1 MTDEQL
7 GASLLDS
14 LAAEL
19 AEKLPRLARTT
30 REEQFK
36 IDCERVLRSALEQLQ
51 FVVPPLYEKRTVLNG
66 LSDAL
71 YGYVVIEYEA
81 PGTLG
86 TPRGFAHAVDQLE
99 GYIRGEALAFGDRAE
114 EAMRRYLG
122 VALDGRQIA
131 FVEYAPNVVSPGA
144 ADTHLPTPQMSLFP
158 ISFAA
163 TTRFRATP
171 PQEVSVESMRLLLLY
186 LRALRRHSLTPE
198 NLSHYF
204 GPGSDTARRI
214 VGVFAA
220 RIHGQAAP
228 IVAALFAE
236 WRSAF
241 GVVYGETLT
250 RPDEHLRDLRRLYG
264 IHGAADLHEL
274 LFAVHS
280 YYALLTK
287 TIAAELASLQS
298 GALTASPAQ
307 EMALA
312 DSSRLLSDLSDL
324 ENGALFRKIGIRNFL
339 EADYFGWY
347 ISTWD
352 DELAQAVR
360 RIPEG
365 LAEFEPATSTLRVDE
380 TRDLLK
386 RLYQYLMPESLRHD
400 LGEYYTPDWLVEFLL
415 DRAECYGDLNKT
427 YLDPACGSGSFLVS
441 LIRRMREEGINRKVD
456 MRTVAEAAVR
466 NITGFDINPLAV
478 ITARTNFLFALGDL
492 RRYLPE
498 FQVPVFLCDSLLKPA
513 QEGGTEPDYWR
524 VSLSVGTFDVPA
536 DLTAPESWET
546 LAELLDDAVRRGLDA
561 AWVIEHYSNQHSLS
575 ERGAAFI
582 ASTFVRLMDL
592 HREGRD
598 RIWARIIKNSLAPV
612 AIGPRDFVVGN
623 PPWIRWQYLSREYR
637 SRTVHLWKKYG
648 LFSLTGHAARL
659 GGGEK
664 DLSALFVYACS
675 DAYLRDGGTLAF
687 VITQTAFRA
696 KGASEGFRRFQV
708 GDGAYLKVTRV
719 DDLVEVRPFEDAGNL
734 TAALYIKKG
743 APTDYPVPYHV
754 WRHKGREHVRT
765 TDSPR
770 AAVDKLER
778 TEMVATPIDDHVGPW
793 RVARPGSVFLK
804 GTSTYQAKIGARVDP
819 YGVYL
824 VRLARGL
831 DNGLVLI
838 ENLPELGKTMLPKV
852 KAAIEPDL
860 LFPAV
865 LGRDIHAWFSQDRLI
880 SILMVQDLA
889 KQRGLDEDWMK
900 RELGKTYDYLEQFKP
915 ILLAAGSTPV
925 RELRTEGPFYS
936 MYAVGPA
943 AAAPY
948 KVAWRRMGNRL
959 ESCVLTDRFDSV
971 LGRKL
976 VIPIDTVSF
985 IPVESRREADYLCA
999 LLNSTPIRELVA
1011 SFSPGGRGFGA
1022 PSILEHLPISRYE
1035 ADPQQDHLAE
1045 VSEQAHEKPAAFT
1058 PAHQDALDK
1067 LAAAYL
1073 TESGAVRT

>member
-1 MTDEQL
+1 M
-7 GASLLDS
+7 
-14 LAAEL
+14 
-19 AEKLPRLARTT
+19 
-30 REEQFK
+30 
-36 IDCERVLRSALEQLQ
+36 
-51 FVVPPLYEKRTVLNG
+51 
-66 LSDAL
+66 
-71 YGYVVIEYEA
+71 
-81 PGTLG
+81 G

-427 YLDPACGSGSFLVS
+427 YLDPACGSGSFLRARRPPSKVPTTTRPLSAPRSMATRRSGESVKAEHLLEASVEARRRVRAGIDEGRHVCLPAGIDRGRVHHGPEAVEIVDLEAAEQVLVS
-441 LIRRMREEGINRKVD
+441 LVDRIVAAARRAQRVEHLRPDRG
-456 MRTVAEAAVR
+456 VAPPV
-466 NITGFDINPLAV
+466 
-478 ITARTNFLFALGDL
+478 LGL
-492 RRYLPE
+492 RPG
-498 FQVPVFLCDSLLKPA
+498 
-513 QEGGTEPDYWR
+513 QE
-524 VSLSVGTFDVPA
+524 
-536 DLTAPESWET
+536 
-546 LAELLDDAVRRGLDA
+546 
-561 AWVIEHYSNQHSLS
+561 
-575 ERGAAFI
+575 
-582 ASTFVRLMDL
+582 L
-592 HREGRD
+592 HRESHAFHRG
-598 RIWARIIKNSLAPV
+598 SSE
-612 AIGPRDFVVGN
+612 
-623 PPWIRWQYLSREYR
+623 SR
-637 SRTVHLWKKYG
+637 S
-648 LFSLTGHAARL
+648 
-659 GGGEK
+659 
-664 DLSALFVYACS
+664 
-675 DAYLRDGGTLAF
+675 
-687 VITQTAFRA
+687 
-696 KGASEGFRRFQV
+696 
-708 GDGAYLKVTRV
+708 
-719 DDLVEVRPFEDAGNL
+719 
-734 TAALYIKKG
+734 
-743 APTDYPVPYHV
+743 
-754 WRHKGREHVRT
+754 
-765 TDSPR
+765 
-770 AAVDKLER
+770 
-778 TEMVATPIDDHVGPW
+778 
-793 RVARPGSVFLK
+793 PGSV
-804 GTSTYQAKIGARVDP
+804 A
-819 YGVYL
+819 
-824 VRLARGL
+824 
-831 DNGLVLI
+831 
-838 ENLPELGKTMLPKV
+838 
-852 KAAIEPDL
+852 
-860 LFPAV
+860 
-865 LGRDIHAWFSQDRLI
+865 
-880 SILMVQDLA
+880 
-889 KQRGLDEDWMK
+889 
-900 RELGKTYDYLEQFKP
+900 
-915 ILLAAGSTPV
+915 
-925 RELRTEGPFYS
+925 
-936 MYAVGPA
+936 
-943 AAAPY
+943 
-948 KVAWRRMGNRL
+948 
-959 ESCVLTDRFDSV
+959 
-971 LGRKL
+971 
-976 VIPIDTVSF
+976 
-985 IPVESRREADYLCA
+985 
-999 LLNSTPIRELVA
+999 
-1011 SFSPGGRGFGA
+1011 
-1022 PSILEHLPISRYE
+1022 
-1035 ADPQQDHLAE
+1035 
-1045 VSEQAHEKPAAFT
+1045 
-1058 PAHQDALDK
+1058 
-1067 LAAAYL
+1067 
-1073 TESGAVRT
+1073 SGALTRVRRRRG